1 MLTTMSLAPFQRKAL
16 NSGKAWGYFA
26 LNQLAFP
33 GAGTVMGGR
42 REGYTQAIVMI
53 VGFLLTMVYFVVMI
67 SSVMNTMLDPG
78 SNAGMSEEQL
88 HGHFHRYAWAGKIGA
103 LLSTVAWF
111 WSLASS
117 ICMVRDAQKDP
128 PVLS

>member
-1 MLTTMSLAPFQRKAL
+1 MLTTMSLVPFQRKAL
-16 NSGKAWGYFA
+16 SSGKAWGYFA

-42 REGYTQAIVMI
+42 REGYAQATVMI